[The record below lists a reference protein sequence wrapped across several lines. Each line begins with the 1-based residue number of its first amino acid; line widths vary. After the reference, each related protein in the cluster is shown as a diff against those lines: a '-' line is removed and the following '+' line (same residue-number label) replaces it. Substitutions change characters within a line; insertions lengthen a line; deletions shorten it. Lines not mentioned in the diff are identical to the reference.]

1 MKKFFSFL
9 FIIISVATFSQ
20 TLEGLKADTKKMYDA
35 SYIMDFESVLN
46 YTHPKVF
53 ETVTREQMVKALND
67 SFENENFKIRLV
79 HVNPTFTYSELKK
92 IDDKSLCVITYTN
105 AIRMTLVEKI
115 TPEKAEILL
124 NSFKQ
129 SEQYKT
135 LIFEKERNSFFLE
148 GKATMIAVAEE
159 STKNEWKFVN
169 YTSSKEK
176 MAESILGENVMKTL
190 GF

>member
-115 TPEKAEILL
+115 TPEKAEKLL

-176 MAESILGENVMKTL
+176 MAESILGENIMKAL

>member
-1 MKKFFSFL
+1 MKKLFSFL
-9 FIIISVATFSQ
+9 FIITSFATFSQ

-35 SYIMDFESVLN
+35 SYTMDFENVLN

-53 ETVTREQMVKALND
+53 ETVTREQMIQALND

-79 HVNPTFTYSELKK
+79 HENPTFTFSELKK
-92 IDDKSLCVITYTN
+92 IDDKTLCIITYTN
-105 AIRMTLVEKI
+105 AIRMTLVEKV

-129 SEQYKT
+129 SNEYKT